1 MSGSFRSAETID
13 DDVKEEKMKLMS
25 DSHTSPFAVVVKVT
39 SSPRAHSIYSFHFFF
54 LNLLNVTAGFIP
66 SRLLPHNPLFVFT
79 SGNFQV
85 AFRLCFKAS
94 PSVKPLIWK
103 LVLFTC
109 K

>member
-66 SRLLPHNPLFVFT
+66 SRLLPYNSLVCVYLREFPSSLSPLFQ
-79 SGNFQV
+79 SE
-85 AFRLCFKAS
+85 S
-94 PSVKPLIWK
+94 
-103 LVLFTC
+103 
-109 K
+109 